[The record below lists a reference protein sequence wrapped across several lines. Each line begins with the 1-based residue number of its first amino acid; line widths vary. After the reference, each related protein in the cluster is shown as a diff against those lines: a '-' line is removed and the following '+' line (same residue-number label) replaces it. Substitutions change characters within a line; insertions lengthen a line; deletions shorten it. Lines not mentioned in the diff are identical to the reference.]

1 MTLDPCKTGRRSF
14 LTAAAAVGL
23 VAMSGAVAA
32 SSKAVDP
39 WVTRELFSWE
49 KHRLAT
55 LADKLNEALAGLPV
69 ETRVLPGHLRVR
81 IPASL
86 AYIPGKDALNPDG
99 VAVMTLVAEKL
110 ADQKRVSVEIVGHHD
125 TRANDY
131 EAYVFT
137 QRRAVAAKSALESRG
152 ISRSRLKATG
162 MGVKF
167 PYTGGNSAENQ
178 RIELIIRPV

>member
-14 LTAAAAVGL
+14 LTAAAAAGL
-23 VAMSGAVAA
+23 VAMSGAAVA
-32 SSKAVDP
+32 SSEPVDP
-39 WVTRELFSWE
+39 WVTRELYTWE

-55 LADKLNEALAGLPV
+55 LAEKLNDTLADLPV

-86 AYIPGKDALNPDG
+86 AYVPGKDALNPDG
-99 VAVMTLVAEKL
+99 VAVLTLVAEKL

-152 ISRSRLKATG
+152 ISPARLKATG
-162 MGVKF
+162 LGMKF
-167 PYTGGNSAENQ
+167 PFTDGGSAENQ